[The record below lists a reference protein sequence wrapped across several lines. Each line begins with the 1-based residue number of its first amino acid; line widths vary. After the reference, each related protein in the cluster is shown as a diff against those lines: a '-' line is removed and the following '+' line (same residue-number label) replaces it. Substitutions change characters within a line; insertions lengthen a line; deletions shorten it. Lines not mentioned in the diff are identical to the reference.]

1 MRTSGLLAAATA
13 ILALAPGWAAAEVID
28 SSSNGFTVKLAITV
42 QAPPGEVYNR
52 LIHNVGDWWSS
63 SHTFS
68 GDAHNLSIEE
78 KPMGCFC
85 EKLPGGGS
93 VRHME
98 VIYLAPGKALG
109 LSGGLGPLQAM
120 AATGSMRFQI
130 SPAEGGSKLEVTYAV
145 GGYLKA
151 GVDSLAM
158 PVDSVLLEQITRLK
172 NYTEHGDPAP
182 K

>member
-1 MRTSGLLAAATA
+1 MRTSARLAIA
-13 ILALAPGWAAAEVID
+13 ILALAPAWAAAEVVD
-28 SSSNGFTVKLAITV
+28 SSPSGFTVKLAVNIL
-42 QAPPGEVYNR
+42 APPADVYQR
-52 LIHNVGDWWSS
+52 LIHNVGDWWNPA
-63 SHTFS
+63 HTYS

-85 EKLPGGGS
+85 ERLPGGGG

-98 VIYLAPGKALG
+98 VIYLAPGKSLG

-120 AATGSMRFQI
+120 ATTGSMRFQI
-130 SPAEGGSKLEVTYAV
+130 SLAEGGSRLEVTYAV

-151 GVDSLAM
+151 GLDTLAK

-172 NYTEHGDPAP
+172 NYTEHGDPSP

>member
-1 MRTSGLLAAATA
+1 MMRARTLLGAA
-13 ILALAPGWAAAEVID
+13 ILALAPAWAAAEVVD
-28 SSSNGFTVKLAITV
+28 SSANGFTVKVAVTI
-42 QAPPGEVYNR
+42 QAPPAEIYRR
-52 LIHNVGDWWSS
+52 LIHNVGDWWSPT
-63 SHTFS
+63 HTFS
-68 GDAHNLSIEE
+68 GDAHNLTIEE

-98 VIYLAPGKALG
+98 VVYLAPGKGLG
-109 LSGGLGPLQAM
+109 LSGALGPLQAM

-130 SPAEGGSKLEVTYAV
+130 APAEGGSRLEVTYAV

-151 GVDSLAM
+151 GLDTWAK
-158 PVDSVLLEQITRLK
+158 PVDAVLLEQVTRLK
-172 NYTEHGDPAP
+172 NYMEHGDPSP